1 MQNVCSGPFLT
12 RNCFFFFFNVRASNE
27 YIKALLLCWCCSLDF
42 LFLILYKQAKSL
54 QAKSPN
60 RSILLNP
67 IPYGEGSNTTPAP
80 PSPLTSEFFSVR
92 VTTSIFSDFNL
103 HSLRNFWP
111 IFENAAST
119 QTLLHLGWEKKHECQ
134 KLPKN
139 ESNKYGRQEEGL
151 IMLGIFLCSKVLYHP
166 GLLTCNASS
175 QAFMVQE
182 ITRGYIDGNR
192 TILSRVNVDIFFIH
206 VSKIRGLFKRKIN
219 TKIN

>member
-1 MQNVCSGPFLT
+1 MYVLQTNISKLYYFVNVVLLIFYFLSYISKQNLCKQNLRIDQFYLTLFRMGRGQIQLPLPFLH
-12 RNCFFFFFNVRASNE
+12 
-27 YIKALLLCWCCSLDF
+27 
-42 LFLILYKQAKSL
+42 
-54 QAKSPN
+54 SP
-60 RSILLNP
+60 RS
-67 IPYGEGSNTTPAP
+67 
-80 PSPLTSEFFSVR
+80 FFSVR
-92 VTTSIFSDFNL
+92 VTTLIFSDFNL

-175 QAFMVQE
+175 QAFMAQE

-206 VSKIRGLFKRKIN
+206 VSKIGGLFKRKIN